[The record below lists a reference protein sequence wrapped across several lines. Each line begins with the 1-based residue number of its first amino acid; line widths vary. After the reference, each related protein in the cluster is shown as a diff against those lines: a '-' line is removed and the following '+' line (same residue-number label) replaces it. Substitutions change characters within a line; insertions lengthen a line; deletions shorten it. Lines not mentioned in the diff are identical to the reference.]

1 MNHSV
6 KIYNGTYEVERVF
19 AGTKSDERIVQERA
33 LEGIS
38 HFKVLTDTLDVN
50 YNKAHGAVR
59 NGREAI

>member
-19 AGTKSDERIVQERA
+19 AGTKSVERIVQERA

-50 YNKAHGAVR
+50 YNKAHETK
-59 NGREAI
+59 NKKKKAI